1 MRELLIRQILDE
13 LDQQTVQRAEAVVDN
28 TPDITA
34 KLEDKQIRNIIAV
47 ADDTHSVAVL
57 DNFIKY
63 QIGRNK
69 PAEGWRFGEQKGQG
83 FGETVRA
90 DLQWLRSI
98 AAQRARD
105 EVKAEDLAIRLVRR
119 YLGYLVR
126 YFKYVHVL
134 QGGGS

>member
-1 MRELLIRQILDE
+1 MRELLIRQMLDE

-28 TPDITA
+28 TPSITT

-47 ADDTHSVAVL
+47 ADDTHSVAVV

-90 DLQWLRSI
+90 DLQWLQSM
-98 AAQRARD
+98 AAQRAHD
-105 EVKAEDLAIRLVRR
+105 EMKAEDLAIRLVRR

-134 QGGGS
+134 QGGS